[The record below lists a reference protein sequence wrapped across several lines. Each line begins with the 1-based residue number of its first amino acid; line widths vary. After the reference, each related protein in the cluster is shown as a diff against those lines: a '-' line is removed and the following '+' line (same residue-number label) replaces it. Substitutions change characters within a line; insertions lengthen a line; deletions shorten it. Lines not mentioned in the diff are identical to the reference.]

1 MLTPVDYAIW
11 IAGALLYLCAALLAI
26 RNGEFKRH
34 LGVNVYLVSCLAG
47 TIGEWVIL
55 HRYGFYSVQYLYFF
69 YYLDSLLSVLLYFV
83 VVGFYQEL
91 LEEMGAS
98 QTIRIVTV
106 LILSATEVTTFA
118 IVETHRDHMVS
129 RFVVELGRNLNFIG
143 GALTYILLLTMAK
156 VPSSSRRLLQL
167 VSALGVY
174 FCVLSLTYGVRM
186 FHPEWRIVRIV
197 PQLTGLWIAAAWAYA
212 FAKPATVEQIVRQE
226 VPALNGR
233 LSEG

>member
-34 LGVNVYLVSCLAG
+34 LWVNVYLLSCLAG
-47 TIGEWVIL
+47 TIGEWIVFQ
-55 HRYGFYSVQYLYFF
+55 RFGFYSVQYLYFY
-69 YYLDSLLSVLLYFV
+69 YYLESSLSVLLYFV

-98 QTIRIVTV
+98 QGIRIATI
-106 LILSATEVTTFA
+106 LILSATAVTTFA
-118 IVETHRDHMVS
+118 IVEAHREHMIS

-143 GALTYILLLTMAK
+143 GALTYILLLAMAK

-186 FHPEWRIVRIV
+186 FHPEWRIIKIL

-212 FAKPATVEQIVRQE
+212 FAKPATVEQVVRQE

>member
-34 LGVNVYLVSCLAG
+34 LGVNVYLLACLAG
-47 TIGEWVIL
+47 TIAEWIIFD
-55 HRYGFYSVQYLYFF
+55 RYGFYSVQYLYFF
-69 YYLDSLLSVLLYFV
+69 YYLESLLSVLLYFV

-98 QTIRIVTV
+98 QAVRIATV
-106 LILSATEVTTFA
+106 LILSATAVTTFA
-118 IVETHRDHMVS
+118 IVESHRDHMVS

-143 GALTYILLLTMAK
+143 GALTYILLLAMAK
-156 VPSSSRRLLQL
+156 VTSSSRRLLQM

-186 FHPEWRIVRIV
+186 FHPEWRIVRIL
-197 PQLTGLWIAAAWAYA
+197 PQIISLWIAAAWAYA
-212 FAKPATVEQIVRQE
+212 FAKPETVEQVVRQE
-226 VPALNGR
+226 VPVLDGQ